1 MGSSMKTVALFLAKE
16 GHETELDT
24 LLRGMIAPS
33 RAEPGNLRY
42 DLWREAAAPG
52 HFVLDELYVDEDAV
66 AFHRASAHFKH
77 YLARIGD
84 IASRTAILAKPLDV
98 VTPDK

>member
-1 MGSSMKTVALFLAKE
+1 MAGQMKTVALFLAKE
-16 GHETELDT
+16 GCEAELET
-24 LLRGMIAPS
+24 LLRSMLAPS

-66 AFHRASAHFKH
+66 AFHRASPHFKA

-84 IASRTAILAKPLDV
+84 LASRTAILATSLDV
-98 VTPDK
+98 EASPE